1 MAARV
6 PSLTDAVVAEI
17 LSRLPP
23 HSIGRARAV
32 CRSWNAIASDPTT
45 VVNRALAARSP
56 TVAAIIKDAGIG
68 RIADGCRRPVDAV
81 RVDRF
86 RGAWYPGV
94 GKKTRLSPRALG
106 LGDMA
111 ISAESFRS
119 WDGVLCARAFP
130 RNPPPQHGAGADE
143 YMLWNP
149 LTNACAVVSAPS
161 AAGQGWIIGGYAHPM
176 TGRFHLLH
184 SSDVAVPG
192 NRGLLTP
199 TTVRIL
205 AVAGPYTVI
214 KFHLTQEVPLPESKT
229 TTISM
234 RGEEDHAASLRGNL
248 HWLVLQ
254 PASAGKAAA
263 AALLVFDTAREEF
276 RLMAAP
282 EPDPET
288 ARLRVVPGGKLCV
301 LALTQ
306 QPPLA
311 LEVWVLDDSSDDTRR
326 SWRLRETVRLEG
338 SALGLS
344 PRSFAVAVAVEVVEG
359 VDEGE
364 EVFIQSGRRMAA
376 YSVGRKA
383 WRNVSL
389 LRSCAAL
396 LLHRESIVPPG
407 VSFGNALRGF
417 RSGRASAEPCSF
429 WEIQRWDRSTL
440 TSANVPLQ
448 WSVKSEPRT
457 KINTMA

>member
-1 MAARV
+1 MAAHV
-6 PSLTDAVVAEI
+6 PSLTDDVIAEI

-45 VVNRALAARSP
+45 VVNRALAARPP
-56 TVAAIIKDAGIG
+56 TVAAIIKDAGGG
-68 RIADGCRRPVDAV
+68 RIANGCRRPVDAV

-94 GKKTRLSPRALG
+94 GKKTRPSPRALG

-192 NRGLLTP
+192 NHGLLTP

-205 AVAGPYTVI
+205 AVGDGGAGWR
-214 KFHLTQEVPLPESKT
+214 EVPLPESKT

-248 HWLVLQ
+248 HWLVQ
-254 PASAGKAAA
+254 QRGSAGK

-326 SWRLRETVRLEG
+326 SWRLRETEEAYVHPGPMIRKDHGIVRRWRLWR
-338 SALGLS
+338 LHV
-344 PRSFAVAVAVEVVEG
+344 PRSI
-359 VDEGE
+359 GE
-364 EVFIQSGRRMAA
+364 A
-376 YSVGRKA
+376 
-383 WRNVSL
+383 
-389 LRSCAAL
+389 
-396 LLHRESIVPPG
+396 
-407 VSFGNALRGF
+407 
-417 RSGRASAEPCSF
+417 ASAF
-429 WEIQRWDRSTL
+429 GQDRCGEAFHIREEL
-440 TSANVPLQ
+440 
-448 WSVKSEPRT
+448 R
-457 KINTMA
+457 